1 MVSLRESIF
10 GTDKKEIK
18 AVYSFQPTTISESY
32 SGKLEPRE
40 IKRDTQLGILHVE
53 NYEENE
59 LMISKIPILAGA
71 VNKMVDYVVGQGY
84 SVESSNP
91 TVAQYLETFLEKFK
105 FADLTR
111 RLCHDMLV
119 YGNAYMEI
127 SYTINQMPFGVIID
141 GFKIWSPKNMYID
154 IDEHGEVIGY
164 NQAHKGSKPIRF
176 PIDKIVHFKF
186 NSIGDSPYGLSIIE
200 PMRKVLNIKIQMEH
214 DASRLVTK
222 KAGCPIQVKMG
233 GEIGGQPV
241 IPTQTDIS
249 NMMSDLDTLENRNNF
264 ATSNLVEIIPLTF
277 DMGKEIPYLE
287 HFDRQLVY
295 GLQVPEVLLGTGS
308 IPEGLAN
315 VQMESF
321 LFRVQ
326 AIQDILD
333 EMISEKILK
342 KYLEYSGMKDIDFDF
357 VWGAPEF
364 KKDKDL
370 TTLKDMLGAGLS
382 ETTKTDVENRIRSLL
397 GFKGDILPIQRPIQL
412 PPMMGFGNQ
421 PPQFQ
426 SGTIDVKESATLKE
440 FVTFEYSSFLEWIL
454 KFIESFDYKEA
465 IQSLDKRKENFFK
478 DALANAFKQGLGVK
492 GIQSAIEPYLKDKDM
507 AEIVAKS
514 EVMRAAN
521 EGKLMQYKEQNNVER
536 VEFIVAPDERT
547 CEQCN
552 SLNGKQYEISHAK
565 GILPRHPNCRCTWLP
580 VV

>member
-1 MVSLRESIF
+1 
-10 GTDKKEIK
+10 
-18 AVYSFQPTTISESY
+18 
-32 SGKLEPRE
+32 
-40 IKRDTQLGILHVE
+40 
-53 NYEENE
+53 
-59 LMISKIPILAGA
+59 
-71 VNKMVDYVVGQGY
+71 
-84 SVESSNP
+84 
-91 TVAQYLETFLEKFK
+91 
-105 FADLTR
+105 
-111 RLCHDMLV
+111 MLV

-127 SYTINQMPFGVIID
+127 SYTINQMPFGVVID

-176 PIDKIVHFKF
+176 SIDKIVHFKF

-222 KAGCPIQVKMG
+222 KAGCPIHVQMG
-233 GEIGGQPV
+233 GEIAGQPV

-264 ATSNLVEIIPLTF
+264 ATSNLVKMIPLTF
-277 DMGKEIPYLE
+277 DLGKEMPYLE

-342 KYLEYSGMKDIDFDF
+342 KYLEYSGMKGNDFDF

-412 PPMMGFGNQ
+412 PPMMGFGQ
-421 PPQFQ
+421 PQFQ
-426 SGTIDVKESATLKE
+426 SGTIDVKESGMTIKEYTLC
-440 FVTFEYSSFLEWIL
+440 EYSSFIDWIL
-454 KFIESFDYKEA
+454 KFIEGFNYKDN
-465 IQSLDKRKENFFK
+465 IQSLDKRKENLFK
-478 DALANAFKQGLGVK
+478 ETLMDAFIKGLGIK
-492 GIQSAIEPYLKDKDM
+492 QIETAITPFLKDERM
-507 AEIVAKS
+507 AELIAKT
-514 EVMRAAN
+514 EVVRASN
-521 EGKLMQYKEQNNVER
+521 EGMLSQWKEQRGVER
-536 VEFIVAPDERT
+536 VKFVTAPVDSVCEICKKLDGKEFTMSEAHNLIPNKT
-547 CEQCN
+547 
-552 SLNGKQYEISHAK
+552 H
-565 GILPRHPNCRCTWLP
+565 PRCRCRFTP
-580 VV
+580 VI